1 MTVRISL
8 LQILADGR
16 FHSGEALGQR
26 LNVTR
31 AAIWKQLKGF
41 EELGLTVHAVRGR
54 GYRLATPIELLSKE
68 SLHAELSTAIT
79 PRITRLDILSEVD
92 STNTYIKRLAAQH
105 VESGTVC
112 LAEWQ
117 TAGRGRQGREWLSP
131 FGCNI
136 YLSLLWRFATGPA
149 ALSGLSLAVGVALAR
164 AVRLFAGAGVGLKWP
179 NDVQWRNRKLAGI
192 LVELAGEASGPS
204 QAIIGVG
211 VNVRM
216 PERMGQQLDQ
226 PWIDLYRISGRMP
239 SRNRVA
245 AAALEHL
252 IYALTAF
259 ERQGLEPFLE
269 EWRALDVMAGKS
281 VQLQTPT
288 AVIDGQAQGID
299 ENGAFVI
306 QVEGELKR
314 FASGEVSV
322 RMTT

>member
-1 MTVRISL
+1 M

-16 FHSGEALGQR
+16 FHSGEVLGQH

-31 AAIWKQLKGF
+31 AAIWKQLKGL
-41 EELGLTVHAVRGR
+41 EGLGLTVHAVRGR
-54 GYRLATPIELLSKE
+54 GYRLAAPIELLSHE
-68 SLHAELSTAIT
+68 VLHTELSPAIRE
-79 PRITRLDILSEVD
+79 RITRLDILPEID
-92 STNTYIKRLAAQH
+92 STNSYLKRLAAQN
-105 VESGTVC
+105 VQSGAAC

-131 FGCNI
+131 FGCNL
-136 YLSLLWRFATGPA
+136 YLSLLWRFPSGPA
-149 ALSGLSLAVGVALAR
+149 TLSGLSLAIGVALAR
-164 AVRLFAGAGVGLKWP
+164 AVRMFAGAGVGLKWP

-204 QAIIGVG
+204 HAVIGVG

-216 PERMGQQLDQ
+216 PERLGQQLDQ

-245 AAALEHL
+245 AAVLEHL
-252 IYALTAF
+252 IYALTTF
-259 ERQGLEPFLE
+259 EQQGLEPFLE
-269 EWRALDVMAGKS
+269 EWRALDVMAGKN
-281 VQLQTPT
+281 VQLQTAT

-299 ENGAFVI
+299 ASGAFMI
-306 QVEGELKR
+306 QVDGELRR
-314 FASGEVSV
+314 FASGDVSV